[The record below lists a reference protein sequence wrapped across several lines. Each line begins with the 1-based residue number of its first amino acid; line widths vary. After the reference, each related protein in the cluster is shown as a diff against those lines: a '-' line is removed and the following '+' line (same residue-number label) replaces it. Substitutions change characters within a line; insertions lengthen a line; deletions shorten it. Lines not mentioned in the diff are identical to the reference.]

1 MTGHDG
7 YLTKLQNQKADKLEL
22 KEIVDK
28 IKQMDDDIEN
38 IIHQKEK
45 LNTWVTW
52 VEERV
57 SGYSGPK
64 GWSAPLGGENSAAF
78 KELEENFWKL
88 KWDYDE
94 QKENNALMF

>member
-1 MTGHDG
+1 M
-7 YLTKLQNQKADKLEL
+7 

-45 LNTWVTW
+45 LNTRVTR

-64 GWSAPLGGENSAAF
+64 GR
-78 KELEENFWKL
+78 
-88 KWDYDE
+88 
-94 QKENNALMF
+94 